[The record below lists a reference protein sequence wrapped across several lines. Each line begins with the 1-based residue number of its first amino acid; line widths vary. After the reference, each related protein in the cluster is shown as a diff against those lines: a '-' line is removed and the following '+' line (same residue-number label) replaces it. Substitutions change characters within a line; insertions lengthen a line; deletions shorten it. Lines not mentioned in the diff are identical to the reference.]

1 MATAAPESASA
12 PGRSSKSRLARFTQS
27 SIGLKLIMALTGV
40 ILSGFVLGHMVG
52 NLKTFEG
59 PEALN
64 AYAKLL
70 RVEPPLLWTVRFIL
84 LASVGLHTWA
94 YLLLTRDSR
103 KARRQGYRVKAYR
116 ESSFASRSMRLT
128 GPLLLVFIVYHILH
142 LTTGTVH
149 PDPKEG
155 DVYHNL
161 VSGLRVV
168 PVALFYLLAMAALA
182 LHLWHGI
189 WSLFQTLG
197 ASQPRYGSLGRRVAT
212 VFTLVVVLGF
222 AAVPL
227 SVLAGVVK

>member
-1 MATAAPESASA
+1 
-12 PGRSSKSRLARFTQS
+12 
-27 SIGLKLIMALTGV
+27 MALTGV

-59 PEALN
+59 AEALN

-70 RVEPPLLWTVRFIL
+70 RVEPPLLWAVRFGL
-84 LASVGLHTWA
+84 LASVGLHIWA
-94 YLLLTRDSR
+94 YLLLTRDSL
-103 KARRQGYRVKAYR
+103 KARPSGYRVVVHK

-128 GPLLLVFIVYHILH
+128 GPLLLAFIVYHILH

-161 VSGLRVV
+161 ISGLKVV
-168 PVALFYLLAMAALA
+168 PVSLFYLLAMGALGV
-182 LHLWHGI
+182 HLWHGI

-197 ASQPRYGSLGRRVAT
+197 ASQPRYDSLGRRVAT